1 MTKPKT
7 SDVVPWSLKQWTEM
21 VTLLKRLIPLPSL
34 ADSAQVRDWV
44 RHVVELAGKFE
55 NQLPELI
62 NRGINLLA
70 EIAAS
75 DAVWTTFY
83 KLLASL
89 SSAESAV
96 SGSLDDVL
104 ALRYDPQVECLL
116 HELADKA
123 ADEAANPALQTFDLT
138 LILQII
144 AAIIQLLNEQ
154 QSLIT

>member
-1 MTKPKT
+1 MTKAKT

-62 NRGINLLA
+62 NRAINLLA

-75 DAVWTTFY
+75 DAVWATFY

-123 ADEAANPALQTFDLT
+123 ADEAANPAAVQTFDLT

-144 AAIIQLLNEQ
+144 AAIIQLLNERR
-154 QSLIT
+154 SP